1 MPKSKSEPIQEN
13 AMDLLQ
19 RAIAAFD
26 VQIADLQAKRAQLIT
41 LTGQSS
47 AVSVTP
53 TATAPK
59 SRGMSDEAKA
69 KISAAAKK
77 RWAKQKKAAKAA
89 QKQKLRKL
97 LCHPLRKP
105 QLSRPLQKHSPSQQ
119 QKLKKAT
126 GAKKTQTTASAEA
139 QNA

>member
-19 RAIAAFD
+19 RAITAFD

-41 LTGQSS
+41 LTGQSK
-47 AVSVTP
+47 AVTVT
-53 TATAPK
+53 TVAAAPK

-69 KISAAAKK
+69 KISIAAKK

-89 QKQKLRKL
+89 QQAEIEMTAALA
-97 LCHPLRKP
+97 PT
-105 QLSRPLQKHSPSQQ
+105 
-119 QKLKKAT
+119 KAP
-126 GAKKTQTTASAEA
+126 AKKTESKAKPKKSAKPKKVASTSKAQATATEEA
-139 QNA
+139 

>member
-41 LTGQSS
+41 LTGQSIT
-47 AVSVTP
+47 VSVTP

-89 QKQKLRKL
+89 QKAEAEKVVAPAAAKATTKQAASKAQ
-97 LCHPLRKP
+97 PKP
-105 QLSRPLQKHSPSQQ
+105 AAKP
-119 QKLKKAT
+119 KKAT
-126 GAKKTQTTASAEA
+126 GAKKAQTTASAEA
-139 QNA
+139 QNT